1 MNEDAVLARIIKENN
16 GFIFKIID
24 KYTMYYEFDDLY
36 QVSIIGIMKAYRNFN
51 KDMNVKFMTY
61 AYKYILSEI
70 LTYIREQKTIK
81 ISKEYY
87 SLYKKFVE
95 TKNILSQKLMREA
108 SNHDIS
114 LFLNL
119 DESFIDEVMKCQDKV
134 KSLDEIMY
142 NDDNHLSLLDKVSSN
157 DNAIDIE
164 HIYLEGCINNL
175 SKDESSIIK
184 MRYFEDMTQKEVA
197 SFLGTNQVQI
207 SRKEQKILKK
217 LKNNLCK
224 T

>member
-16 GFIFKIID
+16 GFICKIID

-119 DESFIDEVMKCQDKV
+119 DESFINEVMKCQDKV

>member
-16 GFIFKIID
+16 GFICKIID

>member
-1 MNEDAVLARIIKENN
+1 MNDDAVLARIIKENN
-16 GFIFKIID
+16 GFICKIIS

-36 QVSIIGIMKAYRNFN
+36 QVSIIGIMKAYRNFR
-51 KDMNVKFMTY
+51 KDMNVKFITY

-70 LTYIREQKTIK
+70 LTYIREQRSIK
-81 ISKEYY
+81 VSKDYY
-87 SLYKKFVE
+87 RLYKKFLEARSV
-95 TKNILSQKLMREA
+95 LSQKLMREVN
-108 SNHDIS
+108 NHDIS
-114 LFLNL
+114 LFLNV
-119 DESFIDEVMKCQDKV
+119 DETFVDEVMKCQDSV

-142 NDDNHLSLLDKVSSN
+142 DDDNHLSLLDRISSN

-164 HIYLEGCINNL
+164 HIYLEGCINHL
-175 SKDESSIIK
+175 SQEESSLIK
-184 MRYFEDMTQKEVA
+184 MRYYEDMTQKEVA